1 MKFRSAFHNLPFG
14 STIVE
19 FLKNETVTS
28 IFEHPLCCV
37 YILGILLLCTNI
49 PRRLKPHHKIAIS
62 LWLIL
67 VVSTLQ
73 SLMVEPDE
81 RVDKA
86 MHVYE
91 GKLPDLEILENEEPV
106 DALLRWGKLAAKEH
120 LDAKDYQSIVRQP
133 IYLEILEELCG
144 DQSKT
149 NLTCTRTRAHEF
161 LSMGAMTFFGKEYPI
176 EFYNPDVDPIARKT
190 CTETMDGK
198 SNTCIDKSATQ
209 ICERFQPPP
218 ANCVRDI
225 ALHIATQL
233 ETTDSKRFD
242 EKCSYKRLSLEMDAP
257 GRELYPKSAGAVR
270 ERMVNMSPFARVD
283 NGTVAHRWS
292 RETSEAFTAID
303 TFQKIRD
310 PESREWNDKPC
321 TPYFNGAM
329 CAKQDKDGNLMIEV

>member
-144 DQSKT
+144 DPSKT
-149 NLTCTRTRAHEF
+149 SLTCTRTRAHEF

-190 CTETMDGK
+190 
-198 SNTCIDKSATQ
+198 
-209 ICERFQPPP
+209 
-218 ANCVRDI
+218 
-225 ALHIATQL
+225 
-233 ETTDSKRFD
+233 
-242 EKCSYKRLSLEMDAP
+242 
-257 GRELYPKSAGAVR
+257 
-270 ERMVNMSPFARVD
+270 
-283 NGTVAHRWS
+283 
-292 RETSEAFTAID
+292 
-303 TFQKIRD
+303 
-310 PESREWNDKPC
+310 
-321 TPYFNGAM
+321 
-329 CAKQDKDGNLMIEV
+329 